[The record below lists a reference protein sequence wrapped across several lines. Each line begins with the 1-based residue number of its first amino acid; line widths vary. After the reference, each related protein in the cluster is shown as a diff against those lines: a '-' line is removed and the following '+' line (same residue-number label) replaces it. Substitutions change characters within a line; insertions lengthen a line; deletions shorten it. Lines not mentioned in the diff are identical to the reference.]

1 VMCKTGTSGNAIST
15 VLLATVNYMDS

>member
-1 VMCKTGTSGNAIST
+1 MMCKTGTSGNAIST

>member
-1 VMCKTGTSGNAIST
+1 MMCKTGTSRNAIST